1 MGFTVYD
8 CRKDIRNI
16 LVTPQIRARFC
27 RMEPGP
33 GSLDKFH
40 THGLGPRDL
49 HYFVGTGGV
58 QDQRRDE
65 RTRAGADVL
74 CPRGRAS
81 FCGAFLEMNRCICT
95 FR

>member
-27 RMEPGP
+27 RLEPGP

-40 THGLGPRDL
+40 THDLG
-49 HYFVGTGGV
+49 H
-58 QDQRRDE
+58 E
-65 RTRAGADVL
+65 I
-74 CPRGRAS
+74 
-81 FCGAFLEMNRCICT
+81 FLSLIHI
-95 FR
+95 